1 MLRRLSVAGVIILL
15 LGVAFGACAGRRSAE
30 NAPAGWIPVFG
41 WFERDQ
47 GNLPDGPD
55 EETETDP
62 VGPEI
67 GSETEGTQ
75 EPREEEPR
83 ETLEGANSVTKDT
96 YVIDVDVTLQRVRI
110 MRGDEVVKDMICS
123 TGIEGKETPLG
134 EFKIQ
139 NRGEWFFN
147 DKYKMGAK
155 YWVSFKDWGIYL
167 FHSVAMDANK
177 EIIPEEEAKLGTPA
191 SHGCVR
197 LPVEDAKWIYDNI
210 PAETKVVIHD

>member
-1 MLRRLSVAGVIILL
+1 MSRRLVAIGMLILL
-15 LGVAFGACAGRRSAE
+15 LGVALGACVGKKAAE
-30 NAPAGWIPVFG
+30 DALAKWMPSFSWLQ
-41 WFERDQ
+41 RDHGQ
-47 GNLPDGPD
+47 GNLSDEPGEEPDISPVD
-55 EETETDP
+55 PTDSPETGETDEAE
-62 VGPEI
+62 GPK
-67 GSETEGTQ
+67 ETPDQ
-75 EPREEEPR
+75 ED
-83 ETLEGANSVTKDT
+83 SVTKDT
-96 YVIDVDVTLQRVRI
+96 YVIDVDVTAQRVKI
-110 MRGDEVVKDMICS
+110 TSGDEVVKDMVCS

-139 NRGEWFFN
+139 NRGTWFYN
-147 DKYKMGAK
+147 DKYKQGAK

-210 PAETKVVIHD
+210 PTETKVIIHE